1 MRSLMLGALIWF
13 GLQTSLYAQETDI
26 QATIEK
32 QLQAFQVDDFDAAF
46 EFASPNLQRLF
57 QNPKNFERMV
67 TQGYPMVWRP
77 GEVRYLELRQQDGA
91 YWQRVMITDQS
102 GRVHVLD
109 YRMLEIETGWRIN
122 GVQILDS
129 DDFSA

>member
-122 GVQILDS
+122 GVQILGS
-129 DDFSA
+129 DDLSA